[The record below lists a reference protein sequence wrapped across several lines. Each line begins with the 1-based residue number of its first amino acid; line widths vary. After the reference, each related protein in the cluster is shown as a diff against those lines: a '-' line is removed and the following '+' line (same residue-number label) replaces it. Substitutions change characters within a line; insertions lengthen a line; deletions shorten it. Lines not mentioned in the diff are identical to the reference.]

1 MEPDREQAPDAEG
14 PEDQGIPD
22 LDPALP
28 AKEATGDAQE
38 GLVLPGDEPRAAEEH
53 GTTAEEQREG
63 EPLEDRLDREEPDQE
78 APARRAGRLIEEGE
92 GLTDR
97 EKDEVAEE
105 ARDDVEGLS
114 SEEAAIRVE
123 EDAGGGVDRGRD
135 RYVEEP

>member
-1 MEPDREQAPDAEG
+1 VDEGETPDRER
-14 PEDQGIPD
+14 PEDEGIPD
-22 LDPALP
+22 LNPTLP

-63 EPLEDRLDREEPDQE
+63 EDLDDRLEREEPDREEVQ
-78 APARRAGRLIEEGE
+78 RRQAGRLIEDGQ
-92 GLTDR
+92 GLTDH

-105 ARDDVEGLS
+105 ADSDTQGLS
-114 SEEAAIRVE
+114 AEEAAVRVD
-123 EDAGGGVDRGRD
+123 EDARGGADRPSD